1 MTSNNTRNRLI
12 FPVALVVL
20 LGWAASLVAGF
31 VTGAYTPLTV
41 TTPVML
47 MLAGYVFGVG
57 IVKSKENGS

>member
-1 MTSNNTRNRLI
+1 MTQRDRLI

-20 LGWAASLVAGF
+20 AAWSATLV
-31 VTGAYTPLTV
+31 GALITNQYTPLTI

-57 IVKSKENGS
+57 IVKSKENGK